1 MRKGIRKFFILV
13 AVFIV
18 ALFTFSKITN
28 HETKDLTTDMSAA
41 SLPIVY
47 FEDNGHRVN
56 ELHGYTAEMSAVSMR
71 DTITPLP
78 DNHKL
83 SLRIDPYGKNIDS
96 VTFEV
101 RSLDGSR
108 LVQDGKVTLSGDES
122 AMEGEIT
129 VENLLEKTTE
139 YQLILKV
146 KEGDT
151 TASYYTRI
159 KDAGDSQISTCVEF
173 VEEFHAITM
182 D

>member
-28 HETKDLTTDMSAA
+28 HETKDLTTDMPAA

-122 AMEGEIT
+122 AMKGEIT

-139 YQLILKV
+139 YQL
-146 KEGDT
+146 
-151 TASYYTRI
+151 S
-159 KDAGDSQISTCVEF
+159 
-173 VEEFHAITM
+173 
-182 D
+182 